1 MELRMNLSRL
11 ASLTLVC
18 FLATTLLLATPS
30 RSRAQKDLPE
40 VTIATAVSV
49 LAFAAVWVAEQLKY
63 FEEEGV
69 RAKITVAG
77 GGSPCQAA
85 VVGRSV
91 HFCASSSEG
100 LILARMEGA
109 PLIAV
114 QAHNRTL
121 TLGLTVRRDIVDK
134 FKLTRESPLEERL
147 KLLPK
152 LGTIGATSPGAVSEQ
167 IFKYLV
173 KRVGGSPEKLKFV
186 FLGGAELP
194 AALMNNIIDTFAQS
208 PPGPETTEAQ
218 GKGYV
223 LIALSRG
230 EIPELRDYPYEVLMA
245 RPDFVEKNPQLARA
259 VARAISRGG
268 ALFHTN
274 PDAAKAALRAHRFS
288 NPQRLNDAVFDL
300 SLSLIKD
307 AMPKWGDMTED
318 GWQKVLNFSI
328 GAGILKDPFKAPSA
342 KEGVLWTNKYVGRGP

>member
-1 MELRMNLSRL
+1 MGPKTNLYRPAL
-11 ASLTLVC
+11 VTLVC
-18 FLATTLLLATPS
+18 FLAITLLLAAPS
-30 RSRAQKDLPE
+30 RSGAQKDLPE
-40 VTIATAVSV
+40 VTVATAVSV

-69 RAKITVAG
+69 RVKLTVAG
-77 GGSPCQAA
+77 GGSPCLSA

-91 HFCASSSEG
+91 NFCASSSEG
-100 LILARMEGA
+100 LILARLEGA

-114 QAHNRTL
+114 QAHNRTI
-121 TLGLTVRRDIVDK
+121 TVGVAVRREIADK
-134 FKLTRESPLEERL
+134 FKVNRDSPLNDRIKVL
-147 KLLPK
+147 NHI
-152 LGTIGATSPGAVSEQ
+152 GTIGATSPGAVSEQ

-186 FLGGAELP
+186 FLGGTELP
-194 AALMNNIIDTFAQS
+194 ASLMNNIIDAFAQS

-245 RPDFVEKNPQLARA
+245 RPDFVEKNPQLSRA

-274 PDAAKAALRAHRFS
+274 PEAAKAALRAHRFS

-300 SLSLIKD
+300 AFSMVKD
-307 AMPKWGDMTED
+307 AMPKWGDMTEE
-318 GWQKVLNFSI
+318 GWEKVLNFSI
-328 GAGILKDPFKAPSA
+328 GAGILKEPSKAPSA
-342 KEGVLWTNKYVGRGP
+342 KEGVLWTNQYVGRSP